1 MNVTT
6 QPAKKSHAGEG
17 FSSITPIALEP
28 RFMFDAAGAAT
39 GADAASDAQAQ
50 AEAEAAHA
58 QDSTENHSDS
68 SQTDT
73 SPADAPAAGST
84 EPAGRK
90 EVMVV
95 DMSVSGWQDL
105 VKDLAPGTETILIDG
120 SQSGI
125 AQLVAAL
132 DGKTGIDALHILSH
146 GDKGTIL
153 LGTDVLNADTLAA
166 YKDALASIGQALSD
180 QGDILLYGCEVGE
193 GGDGQAF
200 IDALATVTGADIAAS
215 DDLTGASDRGGD
227 WDLEIATGDIEA
239 AVPLSSRAMND
250 FSGILATGITFDFSS
265 GSLSG
270 GGTDDGAVT
279 QTIDGTTLVVAGK
292 TVDVSLYSTYGYTY
306 MPFKQ
311 VDINTAYGYETEM
324 TISLS
329 ENQTFD
335 ITSLKI
341 YNLLGDDA
349 QSFTFTSDKGD
360 VKTID
365 VATASSFQNI
375 DFSDFTGINKLTIT
389 SSAGDGKFAIELDDI
404 VISNVQAGSSN
415 AAPVAT
421 ASGGTTS
428 YTENGTGAVIDGD
441 FTVTDSDNLTFA
453 SATIAITGNFE
464 SGQDV
469 LAFTSGAS
477 FGNISGSYDS
487 STGVLTLTS
496 AGSTATAAE
505 WQSAIRS
512 VTYANSSDAPSEA
525 SRIISI
531 TVNDGTDDSNTATKD
546 VSVTAVNDDPTSVS
560 ATDSNETGFPI
571 NLTFTEYT
579 SAPLDL
585 RSINLVDVD
594 SGSGNLTL
602 VLTASSGRF
611 SLAGGTPSSI
621 SGNGT
626 GTITLVGTLSQLE
639 TYINQPTNIYY
650 TGAENVNGTGEK
662 ITVTLNDGGNS
673 GTGGGTTVT
682 LGDINLNITA
692 VDDAPKAS
700 GVPSDVTVYTD
711 TETNLDLSSIA
722 FADVDSTTLTVTLTL
737 SAPMS
742 PGTFSSPA
750 SGTGVGSGVTATL
763 VSGTVITLTG
773 SIADINSYLD
783 TASNIKYTTASG
795 ALGQDVATITIKAD
809 DGTTNADVGTINID
823 AEDPNDA
830 PVIDGSTTVPLLGAN
845 EDSATGA
852 RSVSSFLGSSGL
864 NYSDADSGALSG
876 IAITGMTGMGEWQYS
891 TDGTTWKAI
900 GSASGNA
907 AVLLGSSSYVR
918 YVGDGKNGE
927 DGDNSGVPTLFVKGW
942 DQTTGSASTNE
953 KVNTANT
960 VPSGGTSAFSTATGQ
975 ITTATSDVNDAPVLS
990 AASPTFTGITE
1001 DATTNGGQTVASILG
1016 TSVADVDTGALEG
1029 IALYGLTSGNGTWQY
1044 SVDSGANWVDVGTV
1058 SVSSALLL
1066 KSTDKVRFVP
1076 NGENAT
1082 TASISYHAWDQTG
1095 SGSAGSKVSVASTG
1109 ADTAFSTAT
1118 DTASITVS
1126 AVNDAPTV
1134 AGVPATVTV
1143 TEDSA
1148 SGLDLSA
1155 ITFTDLDNGA
1165 TLTVT
1170 FTAGAGTL
1178 AATDGT
1184 GVTVGGTSTALTLT
1198 GTVAAINTYLDTVGA
1213 IKYTS
1218 AADAT
1223 GTGVT
1228 TIGVKANDG
1237 AGSGDVDF
1245 GNMSVDVTGVN
1256 DAPTVSGV
1264 PATVTVTEDSA
1275 SGLDL
1280 SAITFTDVD
1289 SSGNITV
1296 TFSAGAGTLA
1306 ATDGTGVTVGGTGTA
1321 TLTLTGTVSAINT
1334 YLDTSGAIKYTSAAN
1349 ATGTGVT
1356 SIGVTANDG
1365 AGSGD
1370 VSLGSMS
1377 VNVTGVNDAPVL
1389 TPASPT
1395 LTGIT
1400 EDATTNSG
1408 QTVDSFLTGV
1418 TDADASPVSGIAIS
1432 GLSSGNGTWQYSI
1445 DSGANWVDVGTVSA
1459 SSALLLK
1466 STDKVRFVPNG
1477 ENATT
1482 ASISYHAWDQTG
1494 SGSAG
1499 SKVSVAS
1506 TGADTAFST
1515 ATDTAS
1521 ITVSAVNDAP
1531 TVAGVPA
1538 TVTVTEDS
1546 ASGLDL
1552 SAITFTDLDNGA
1564 TLTVT
1569 FSAGAGTLAATGVT
1583 GVTVGGTGTATLT
1596 LTGTVS
1602 AINTYL
1608 DTSGAIKYTS
1618 AANATGTGVTSIG
1631 VTANDGAGSGDVSL
1645 GSMSVNVTG
1654 VNDAPVLTP
1663 ASPTLTGITEDATTN
1678 SGQTVDSFLT
1688 GVTDAD
1694 ASPVS
1699 GIAISGLSSG
1709 NGTWQYSIDSGA
1721 NWVDVGTVS
1730 ASSALLL
1737 KSTDKVRFVPNGENA
1752 TTASI
1757 SYHAWDQTGSGS
1769 AGSKVSVASTGADTA
1784 FSTATD
1790 TASITVSAVND
1801 APTVAGVPATVTVT
1815 EDSASGLDLSA
1826 ITFTDLDNGA
1836 TLTVTFSAGAG
1847 TLAATGVT
1855 GVTVGGTG
1863 TATLT
1868 LTGTVSAINTYL
1880 DTSGA
1885 IKYTSAA
1892 NATGTGVTSIGVTA
1906 NDGAGSGDVSLGSM
1920 SVNVTGVNDAPVL
1933 TPASPTLTG
1942 ITEDA
1947 TTNSGQTVDSFLTGV
1962 TDADASPVS
1971 GIAISGL
1978 SSGNGTWQYSIDSG
1992 ANWVDVGTVSASSA
2006 LLLKSTDKVRFVP
2019 NGENA
2024 TTASISYH
2032 AWDQTGSGSA
2042 GSKVSV
2048 ASTGADTAFSTA
2060 TDTAS
2065 ITVTAVN
2072 DAPTVTSGST
2082 VTLTGTDEV
2091 TTSSGTVVSAMLT
2104 SAGYGDVDSG
2114 AVSGIAITGL
2124 TGNGTWQYS
2133 TDGTTWKAI
2142 SSASSGA
2149 AVLLGASS
2157 QVRYV
2162 PDGDNGETATLSFK
2176 AWDTTSG
2183 TASTNTTVNT
2193 ADTSTSGG
2201 TSAFSSDAASASI
2214 VVSGINDAP
2223 TITDAATVT
2232 LTGTN
2237 EDTTSTGKA
2246 VSDILTSA
2254 GYADADSGASSGIAI
2269 TGLTGNGTWQYST
2282 DGTNWSN
2289 VGAASGTAAVL
2300 LSSSSQIR
2308 YVPDGDNGETAT
2320 LSFKAWDATSGTA
2333 STNSVINTADTSTSG
2348 GTSAFSSGSASA
2360 SIVVSDL
2367 NDAPTVTSGSTVT
2380 LTGTDEVTTSSG
2392 TVVSA
2397 MLTSAGYGDVDSG
2410 AVSGIAI
2417 TGLTG
2422 NGTWQYSTDGTTWKA
2437 ISSASSG
2444 AAVLLGA
2451 SSQVR
2456 YVPDGDNG
2464 ETATLSFKAW
2474 DTTSGT
2480 ASTNTTVNTAD
2491 TSTSGGTSAFS
2502 SDAASASIVVS
2513 GINDAPTIT
2522 DAATVTLTGT
2532 NEDTTSTGK
2541 AVSDILTSAGY
2552 ADADSGASSGIAIT
2566 GLTGNGTWQYSTD
2579 GTNWS
2584 NVGAASGTAAVLLSS
2599 SSQIRYVP
2607 DGDNG
2612 ETATLSFK
2620 AWDATSGTAST
2631 NSVINTADTST
2642 SGGTSAFSSGS
2653 ASASI
2658 VVSDLNDA
2666 PTAPGSL
2673 PGVSVENGGPLT
2685 HTVSVAGFG
2694 DVDGDNLA
2702 FTATLADGSPLPS
2715 WLRYSV
2721 TGTNV
2726 TFSGEVPGSFIGD
2739 LAVRIVATEDASAHL
2754 TASSDFNIRVE
2765 QRPIVVTPPV
2775 PETAPEEPDTP
2786 TQTETGDEE
2795 DNGTPVR
2802 NANNFSG
2809 SNGGEIKQVVTGQKG
2824 SLSPIDSQT
2833 PVLAGLEVSNLGG
2846 RSVTGSLSG
2855 TGGILLAGGGIGGG
2869 AGSGLGGGTGFTG
2882 GFGGGA
2888 SIGGPGGAG
2897 GFGAAGAGF
2906 VGTSGGG
2913 FDVGGG
2919 VGVGAGPNVNNGGG
2933 NENLNDSGNVGSAAA
2948 PGLPPAEGGPTG
2960 SEAGGNPADVPL
2972 GASGQNATP
2981 DNAGE
2986 EGTGDVP
2993 ASAPADIQ
3001 GNLMSPDVSPFGDV
3015 PVDLANVDFGDQ
3027 LVGAGGAVD
3036 RQASVLAR
3044 ALAYFDGAAA

>member
-39 GADAASDAQAQ
+39 GADAASDAQAH

-58 QDSTENHSDS
+58 PDSTENHSDS

-84 EPAGRK
+84 EPATRR
-90 EVMVV
+90 EVIVV
-95 DMSVSGWQDL
+95 DSSVSGWQDL
-105 VKDLAPGTETILIDG
+105 ISDLAPGTETILIDG
-120 SQSGI
+120 SQGGI

-166 YKDALASIGQALSD
+166 YNDALATIGQSLSD

-270 GGTDDGAVT
+270 EGTDDGAVT

-292 TVDVSLYSTYGYTY
+292 TVDVSLYYTYGYTF
-306 MPFKQ
+306 MPYQ
-311 VDINTAYGYETEM
+311 DTTGYETEI

-335 ITSLKI
+335 ITSLDI

-349 QSFTFTSDKGD
+349 QSLTFTSDKGD

-365 VATASSFQNI
+365 VVTKKSDYQNI

-389 SSAGDGKFAIELDDI
+389 SSAGDGTFSISLDDI

-428 YTENGTGAVIDGD
+428 YTENGTGMVIDGD
-441 FTVTDSDNLTFA
+441 FTVTDSDNSTFA
-453 SATIAITGNFE
+453 SATISITGNFA

-469 LAFTSGAS
+469 LAFTNGGS

-487 STGVLTLTS
+487 STGVLTLT
-496 AGSTATAAE
+496 GSTATAE
-505 WQSAIRS
+505 QWQSAIRS
-512 VTYANSSDAPSEA
+512 VTYANSSDAPGEA
-525 SRIISI
+525 TRTISI
-531 TVNDGTDDSNTATKD
+531 TVNDGTDNSNTATKD

-560 ATDSNETGFPI
+560 TTDSDKNGFPI
-571 NLTFTEYT
+571 NLAFTEDT

-650 TGAENVNGTGEK
+650 TGAANVNGTGEK

-682 LGDINLNITA
+682 LGDINLTITA
-692 VDDAPKAS
+692 VDDASTAS
-700 GVPSDVTVYTD
+700 GVPSDITVYTD
-711 TETNLDLSSIA
+711 IESNLDLSAIT
-722 FADVDSTTLTVTLTL
+722 FADIDSTSLTVTLTL
-737 SAPMS
+737 SA
-742 PGTFSSPA
+742 GTFSSPA
-750 SGTGVGSGVTATL
+750 SGTGVGSGVTAT

-795 ALGQDVATITIKAD
+795 AQGDNVATITIKAD
-809 DGTTNADVGTINID
+809 DSTTNADVGTINID

-830 PVIDGSTTVPLLGAN
+830 PVIDVSTTVSLLGAN

-852 RSVSSFLGSSGL
+852 RSVSSFLESSGL

-876 IAITGMTGMGEWQYS
+876 IAITGTTGMGEWQYS
-891 TDGTTWKAI
+891 TDRETWKAI

-1029 IALYGLTSGNGTWQY
+1029 IALYGLTSGTGTWQY
-1044 SVDSGANWVDVGTV
+1044 SLNDGTSWTDVGDV
-1058 SVSSALLL
+1058 SQDQALLL
-1066 KSTDKVRFVP
+1066 RASDKVRFVP
-1076 NGENAT
+1076 NGENGT

-1095 SGSAGSKVSVASTG
+1095 GDSAGDKVSVASTG

-1118 DTASITVS
+1118 DTASITVT

-1178 AATDGT
+1178 AATDGA

-1466 STDKVRFVPNG
+1466 STDKVRFVPDGKNG
-1477 ENATT
+1477 TS
-1482 ASISYHAWDQTG
+1482 ASMTYHAWDQTG

-1521 ITVSAVNDAP
+1521 ITVTAVNDAP

-1583 GVTVGGTGTATLT
+1583 GVTVGGTGTGTLT

-1699 GIAISGLSSG
+1699 GIAISGL
-1709 NGTWQYSIDSGA
+1709 A
-1721 NWVDVGTVS
+1721 
-1730 ASSALLL
+1730 
-1737 KSTDKVRFVPNGENA
+1737 
-1752 TTASI
+1752 
-1757 SYHAWDQTGSGS
+1757 
-1769 AGSKVSVASTGADTA
+1769 
-1784 FSTATD
+1784 
-1790 TASITVSAVND
+1790 
-1801 APTVAGVPATVTVT
+1801 
-1815 EDSASGLDLSA
+1815 
-1826 ITFTDLDNGA
+1826 
-1836 TLTVTFSAGAG
+1836 
-1847 TLAATGVT
+1847 
-1855 GVTVGGTG
+1855 
-1863 TATLT
+1863 
-1868 LTGTVSAINTYL
+1868 
-1880 DTSGA
+1880 
-1885 IKYTSAA
+1885 
-1892 NATGTGVTSIGVTA
+1892 
-1906 NDGAGSGDVSLGSM
+1906 
-1920 SVNVTGVNDAPVL
+1920 
-1933 TPASPTLTG
+1933 
-1942 ITEDA
+1942 
-1947 TTNSGQTVDSFLTGV
+1947 
-1962 TDADASPVS
+1962 
-1971 GIAISGL
+1971 
-1978 SSGNGTWQYSIDSG
+1978 SGNGTWQYSIDSG

-2072 DAPTVTSGST
+2072 DAPTV
-2082 VTLTGTDEV
+2082 
-2091 TTSSGTVVSAMLT
+2091 
-2104 SAGYGDVDSG
+2104 AG
-2114 AVSGIAITGL
+2114 
-2124 TGNGTWQYS
+2124 
-2133 TDGTTWKAI
+2133 
-2142 SSASSGA
+2142 
-2149 AVLLGASS
+2149 
-2157 QVRYV
+2157 V
-2162 PDGDNGETATLSFK
+2162 P
-2176 AWDTTSG
+2176 
-2183 TASTNTTVNT
+2183 
-2193 ADTSTSGG
+2193 
-2201 TSAFSSDAASASI
+2201 
-2214 VVSGINDAP
+2214 
-2223 TITDAATVT
+2223 ATVT
-2232 LTGTN
+2232 VT
-2237 EDTTSTGKA
+2237 ED
-2246 VSDILTSA
+2246 SA
-2254 GYADADSGASSGIAI
+2254 SGLDLSAI
-2269 TGLTGNGTWQYST
+2269 T
-2282 DGTNWSN
+2282 
-2289 VGAASGTAAVL
+2289 
-2300 LSSSSQIR
+2300 
-2308 YVPDGDNGETAT
+2308 
-2320 LSFKAWDATSGTA
+2320 
-2333 STNSVINTADTSTSG
+2333 
-2348 GTSAFSSGSASA
+2348 
-2360 SIVVSDL
+2360 
-2367 NDAPTVTSGSTVT
+2367 
-2380 LTGTDEVTTSSG
+2380 
-2392 TVVSA
+2392 
-2397 MLTSAGYGDVDSG
+2397 
-2410 AVSGIAI
+2410 
-2417 TGLTG
+2417 
-2422 NGTWQYSTDGTTWKA
+2422 
-2437 ISSASSG
+2437 
-2444 AAVLLGA
+2444 
-2451 SSQVR
+2451 
-2456 YVPDGDNG
+2456 
-2464 ETATLSFKAW
+2464 
-2474 DTTSGT
+2474 
-2480 ASTNTTVNTAD
+2480 
-2491 TSTSGGTSAFS
+2491 
-2502 SDAASASIVVS
+2502 
-2513 GINDAPTIT
+2513 
-2522 DAATVTLTGT
+2522 
-2532 NEDTTSTGK
+2532 
-2541 AVSDILTSAGY
+2541 
-2552 ADADSGASSGIAIT
+2552 
-2566 GLTGNGTWQYSTD
+2566 
-2579 GTNWS
+2579 
-2584 NVGAASGTAAVLLSS
+2584 
-2599 SSQIRYVP
+2599 
-2607 DGDNG
+2607 
-2612 ETATLSFK
+2612 
-2620 AWDATSGTAST
+2620 
-2631 NSVINTADTST
+2631 
-2642 SGGTSAFSSGS
+2642 
-2653 ASASI
+2653 
-2658 VVSDLNDA
+2658 
-2666 PTAPGSL
+2666 
-2673 PGVSVENGGPLT
+2673 
-2685 HTVSVAGFG
+2685 
-2694 DVDGDNLA
+2694 
-2702 FTATLADGSPLPS
+2702 FT
-2715 WLRYSV
+2715 
-2721 TGTNV
+2721 
-2726 TFSGEVPGSFIGD
+2726 EC
-2739 LAVRIVATEDASAHL
+2739 
-2754 TASSDFNIRVE
+2754 
-2765 QRPIVVTPPV
+2765 
-2775 PETAPEEPDTP
+2775 
-2786 TQTETGDEE
+2786 
-2795 DNGTPVR
+2795 
-2802 NANNFSG
+2802 
-2809 SNGGEIKQVVTGQKG
+2809 
-2824 SLSPIDSQT
+2824 
-2833 PVLAGLEVSNLGG
+2833 
-2846 RSVTGSLSG
+2846 
-2855 TGGILLAGGGIGGG
+2855 
-2869 AGSGLGGGTGFTG
+2869 
-2882 GFGGGA
+2882 
-2888 SIGGPGGAG
+2888 
-2897 GFGAAGAGF
+2897 
-2906 VGTSGGG
+2906 
-2913 FDVGGG
+2913 
-2919 VGVGAGPNVNNGGG
+2919 
-2933 NENLNDSGNVGSAAA
+2933 
-2948 PGLPPAEGGPTG
+2948 
-2960 SEAGGNPADVPL
+2960 
-2972 GASGQNATP
+2972 
-2981 DNAGE
+2981 
-2986 EGTGDVP
+2986 
-2993 ASAPADIQ
+2993 
-3001 GNLMSPDVSPFGDV
+3001 
-3015 PVDLANVDFGDQ
+3015 
-3027 LVGAGGAVD
+3027 
-3036 RQASVLAR
+3036 
-3044 ALAYFDGAAA
+3044 